1 MAILASSG
9 QLSPLQRLQR
19 RFVAVLSLAYGA
31 MLTGAAALLA
41 LNGELLHQPT
51 VPLAALGFAAA
62 FGLNHVG
69 RLRLASFIVCALM
82 TLDGASQAIMTAPFY
97 LTVMATGL
105 IPTGFL
111 FGPWLCAG
119 LTLVELAFAGSL
131 PLWLPGLQWIDT
143 ATAYLRPDVSLDHH
157 LMTVASLG
165 AVGWFF
171 GMISRDLSHL
181 LEVEHA
187 TLSASEAQRTTLSGW
202 LRRSCDEVAET
213 ARSLSG
219 SAESAAHAAHQ
230 IALTVDELARGA
242 AIQALEIAGG
252 AEHMAGIK
260 ETAGHMAAS
269 AEMAVQ
275 ASSQATTAAT
285 DGQAALDRMR
295 RVIGNVDTSVSHA
308 ADIVQRLGHL
318 GERIGAIIAMI
329 RTIAQ
334 QTNLLALNAA
344 IEAARAGDAG
354 RGFAVVADEV
364 RKLASDSARSAGE
377 ITAMVGE
384 IQRET
389 HAAVDAMRT
398 GTADVRQGVELIQL
412 TDQSLGHIVQAV
424 QTTDEAISAILVTST
439 HLSENLTAVT
449 GNMDA
454 IAAVAEESAAST
466 QDAAEVIVTENE
478 AIRTI
483 TATAD
488 QLAAMADELNR
499 QIGQLQ
505 GETEPERQ
513 PQPQAEPVWASPSL
527 SGRTRELVE
536 V

>member
-1 MAILASSG
+1 
-9 QLSPLQRLQR
+9 
-19 RFVAVLSLAYGA
+19 
-31 MLTGAAALLA
+31 
-41 LNGELLHQPT
+41 
-51 VPLAALGFAAA
+51 
-62 FGLNHVG
+62 
-69 RLRLASFIVCALM
+69 
-82 TLDGASQAIMTAPFY
+82 
-97 LTVMATGL
+97 
-105 IPTGFL
+105 
-111 FGPWLCAG
+111 
-119 LTLVELAFAGSL
+119 
-131 PLWLPGLQWIDT
+131 
-143 ATAYLRPDVSLDHH
+143 
-157 LMTVASLG
+157 
-165 AVGWFF
+165 
-171 GMISRDLSHL
+171 
-181 LEVEHA
+181 
-187 TLSASEAQRTTLSGW
+187 
-202 LRRSCDEVAET
+202 
-213 ARSLSG
+213 
-219 SAESAAHAAHQ
+219 
-230 IALTVDELARGA
+230 
-242 AIQALEIAGG
+242 
-252 AEHMAGIK
+252 
-260 ETAGHMAAS
+260 
-269 AEMAVQ
+269 MAVQ

-344 IEAARAGDAG
+344 IEAARAGDHG